1 MLDKLAQRG
10 KINILLVLFLIL
22 EIVAFPYFTGQ
33 LKSAS
38 GGFGML
44 DTSLFLRTDQI
55 HQMVAA
61 YGDAGRNIYASD
73 LLTADL
79 LFPVV
84 YALLLAALIRYLFR
98 EIYPPADPKQRAV
111 VLPFA
116 AMAFDYAE
124 NITILALLS
133 AYPKPAALLAGIL
146 PLLTALKWLLVVG
159 SFGIVLYA
167 VIVYLKRSATR
178 PA

>member
-38 GGFGML
+38 GGYGML
-44 DTSLFLRTDQI
+44 DTSLFLPPEQI
-55 HQMVAA
+55 HRMVAA
-61 YGDAGRNIYASD
+61 YGEAGRNVYATD

-98 EIYPPADPKQRAV
+98 EIYPPDDWKQRLV

-116 AMAFDYAE
+116 GMAFDYAE

-133 AYPKPAALLAGIL
+133 AYPQPAALLAGIL
-146 PLLTALKWLLVVG
+146 PLLTAVKWLLVMA
-159 SFGIVLYA
+159 SFGLVLYA
-167 VIVYLKRSATR
+167 VIVYLKRSAAR